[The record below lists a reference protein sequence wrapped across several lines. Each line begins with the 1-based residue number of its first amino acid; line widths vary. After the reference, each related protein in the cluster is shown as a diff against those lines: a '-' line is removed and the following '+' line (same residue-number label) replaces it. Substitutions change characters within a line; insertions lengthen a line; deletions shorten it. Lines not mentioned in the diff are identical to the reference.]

1 MKTSGTVLVTGACGF
16 SGSHMVKILLD
27 EGVKVRATDLE
38 RSRSNPK
45 VQMVQKN
52 IGLDMNAAGVEFMP
66 SDMTDKESM
75 RKVVDGVETVFHTAS
90 LYDYSAPM
98 SALEKVNI
106 GGTVN
111 LCEAMIDKGVERLV
125 HWSTAG
131 VYGHPYMPRSSLNPL
146 RAPYEILHGALVR
159 PWLRDKEYK
168 KPTGHLTN
176 QPFTEVSSSPLN
188 TPGDKPLGSF
198 LVNDYSVTKWKQ
210 EQLIQKFGN
219 EHGLKFTVLRPAPLY
234 GPGSDYGIGG
244 IVIAMSEGILT
255 VLPLDLRNYLMVNCH
270 VRDIGRAAYFVS
282 KRDDTIGQDYNV
294 SDPTVIS
301 QLEFLMTSA
310 LLVGR
315 KVHLVP
321 LIRMPG
327 LMPAGILSSKI
338 VRWLDNTFDS
348 YQRIRIWEESSA
360 RYLSS
365 SYWISNEKLKAL
377 GFEWEYPDFRLG
389 LRNTVE
395 WFIKVGWV
403 K

>member
-1 MKTSGTVLVTGACGF
+1 MKESKPVLVTGACGF
-16 SGSHMVKILLD
+16 SGSHLVKILLD
-27 EGVKVRATDLE
+27 QGVPVRATDLE
-38 RSRSNPK
+38 RSRSNPR
-45 VQMVQKN
+45 VLMVQKN
-52 IGLDMNAAGVEFMP
+52 IGLDMDSGGVEFVP
-66 SDMTDKESM
+66 SDMTDKDSM
-75 RKVVDGVETVFHTAS
+75 RRVVDGVGKVFHTAS

-98 SALEKVNI
+98 EALEKINI

-111 LCEAMIDKGVERLV
+111 LCEAMIEKGVERLI

-146 RAPYEILHGALVR
+146 RAPYDILHGALVR
-159 PWLRDKEYK
+159 PWLVDKEYK
-168 KPTGHLTN
+168 RPCKNPTN
-176 QPFTEVSSSPLN
+176 QPFSEESSSPLN
-188 TPGDKPLGSF
+188 TPGDQPRGSF
-198 LVNDYSVTKWKQ
+198 LVNDYSITKWKQ
-210 EQLIQKFGN
+210 EQLIQRYGR
-219 EHGLKFTVLRPAPLY
+219 EQGLKYTVLRPAPLY

-244 IVIAMSEGILT
+244 IVIAMSEGLLT
-255 VLPLDLRNYLMVNCH
+255 LLPLDLRNYLMVNCH
-270 VRDIGRAAYFVS
+270 VRDIGRAAYYVS
-282 KRDDTIGQDYNV
+282 QRDDTIGEDYNV

-315 KVHLVP
+315 KVHLIP
-321 LIRMPG
+321 LIRMPALLPG
-327 LMPAGILSSKI
+327 GIWSSRL
-338 VRWLDNTFDS
+338 VRWLENRFKS

-389 LRNTVE
+389 LRNTIE
-395 WFIKVGWV
+395 WFIRVGWI